1 MDTFN
6 AGVQYNDFKGTVA
19 ADISDNVALADYL
32 VSLGKAES
40 DERVV
45 GFRIA
50 SGENRGTPVTDV
62 SLVAYLLRSA
72 EFEPAPAAVRALAVR
87 FSPGQALAFFQ
98 RFHPVAA
105 RRRRGFHRPPLLWP
119 TQRLRL
125 KHTP

>member
-19 ADISDNVALADYL
+19 ADISDNVALAGYL
-32 VSLGKAES
+32 VSVGKAEK

-50 SGENRGTPVTDV
+50 SGENRGTPVTEV

-72 EFEPAPAAVRALAVR
+72 EFEPAPTAVRAVEVR
-87 FSPGQALAFFQ
+87 VTPGEALAFFK
-98 RFHPVAA
+98 RLDLVAT
-105 RRRRGFHRPPLLWP
+105 RRGVNFNSTHVDGP
-119 TQRLRL
+119 
-125 KHTP
+125 H